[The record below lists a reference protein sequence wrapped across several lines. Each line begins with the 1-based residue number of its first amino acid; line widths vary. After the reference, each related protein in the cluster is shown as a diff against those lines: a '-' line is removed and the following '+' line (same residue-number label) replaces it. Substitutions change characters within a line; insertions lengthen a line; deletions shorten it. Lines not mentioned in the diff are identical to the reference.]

1 MNTALYTPRIQPD
14 ETVYSYVA
22 RCQHIWGIVNSRSI
36 ARDWFGRASV
46 SINQVLPIEINK
58 IAGWSDYETGYLLS
72 EHTLLDLYGIFTN
85 RRTELRSVMLGSK
98 ALSLANISA
107 LSHLGHKSVG
117 YSRVCPVCYSNDVK
131 RIGIGYWH
139 LIHQFNGVTA
149 CPFHQCKLIE
159 LQTDSRQYVL
169 PSLPNNQAYER
180 APEMRVMFA
189 KFVASCIEQ
198 SRLPNQSV
206 YDDFHHYPA
215 FFKRGQNLDMNSLLH
230 LLDAIE
236 LGLDI
241 PKVVN
246 EGHVRKMLR
255 DPLSPIHPFKALL
268 LRFALSFLSGGN
280 RVVHASVHKGMTE
293 QQACR
298 CASLLREERYSMREI
313 SRRTGVSVGYVK
325 QTAKRMGV
333 SIDERRQMITLDVER
348 SIKNMAIK
356 GASRHEI
363 ASKFGISDGAVEQII
378 QSVSGLVVWRQYL
391 RLLSKRNNA
400 RKVLLE
406 MMKQHPNHTR
416 TQLRQLVQKE
426 YGLLYKCDKKWLLE
440 TLPANEKRQYHGHKL
455 WSRRDKELL
464 PQLKG
469 FIRLALHDN
478 NDLPSQYE
486 IDQALGGHN
495 WFNRTT
501 KKLPSC
507 SRFYRRVV
515 KKFSQQQEK
524 TDVHVRREQN

>member
-1 MNTALYTPRIQPD
+1 MNFALYKPRIQPD
-14 ETVYSYVA
+14 ETVYSYIA
-22 RCQHIWGIVNSRSI
+22 RCQHIWGIRNSRTI
-36 ARDWFGRASV
+36 AKEWFGRASV
-46 SINQVLPIEINK
+46 SINQVLPIELNK
-58 IAGWSDYETGYLLS
+58 IAGWSDYERGYLLS

-117 YSRVCPVCYSNDVK
+117 YSCVCPVCYSNDVE
-131 RIGIGYWH
+131 RIGIGCWH

-241 PKVVN
+241 PKIVN
-246 EGHVRKMLR
+246 ESHVRKMLR
-255 DPLSPIHPFKALL
+255 EPFSPIHPFKALV
-268 LRFALSFLSGGN
+268 LRFALSFLSGSN
-280 RVVHASVHKGMTE
+280 RVVQASAHNGVTE

-298 CASLLREERYSMREI
+298 CVSLLREEKYSMREI
-313 SRRTGVSVGYVK
+313 SRRVKVSVGYVK

-333 SIDERRQMITLDVER
+333 SVDERRQTITPDVER
-348 SIKNMAIK
+348 KIKAMAIK
-356 GASRHEI
+356 GACRHEI

-400 RKVLLE
+400 RKVVQE
-406 MMKQHPNHTR
+406 AIKQYPIHSR
-416 TQLRQLVQKE
+416 TQLRQLIQKE
-426 YGLLYKCDKKWLLE
+426 YGFLHKYDKNWLMD
-440 TLPANEKRQYHGHKL
+440 TLPANRKRKYHGHKL

-478 NDLPSQYE
+478 KDVPSQYE

-495 WFNRTT
+495 WFNRALD
-501 KKLPSC
+501 KLPIC
-507 SRFYRRVV
+507 SRFYRRIT
-515 KKFSQQQEK
+515 KKFS
-524 TDVHVRREQN
+524 H